1 LRLFT
6 RLFEQSGEVTWGTR
20 LAPGVTPLSKIR
32 DKERRV
38 LVAVGLNQKGAT
50 VKDREVLALPAEQ
63 IDACVAGWAALGG
76 IDEVAVVSTCYR
88 VEVYAATRVPAAATL
103 ALRQA
108 LEARAGRALPLIE
121 LHGEEAFRHL
131 VRVASSLE
139 SAILGEPQILGQ
151 VKDAFA
157 RATQVG
163 SAGKEL
169 TSVLSRAL
177 AAAKRVRTETAV
189 GRAGVSWGHA
199 ATALAEKVLGS
210 LAGHRVVV
218 IGAGEMARLSAQHL
232 QDEKASVVVL
242 NRTLAKAQALAA
254 EVGGEA
260 RPLEALEAELARAD
274 VVISA
279 APVAQ
284 DAFAPDRFAAI
295 MRARRRRIVLVDL
308 AVPRAIPAATGRVP
322 DVYLCDVDDLDHVM
336 KAAMAVRTEAAT
348 EAAAIV
354 EVEVQR
360 FARDAAERRAAPL
373 IQEIRTRA
381 SEIARE
387 EVERTLKRIGEDPE
401 LARRLDAMAGSIV
414 AKILHAPSARL
425 REAASAGVPGEP
437 LVAAAMRI
445 FGLGERPTA
454 RQGDAA

>member
-1 LRLFT
+1 
-6 RLFEQSGEVTWGTR
+6 
-20 LAPGVTPLSKIR
+20 
-32 DKERRV
+32 V

-50 VKDREVLALPAEQ
+50 VEDREVLAFPGEQ
-63 IDACVAGWAALGG
+63 IASWLAGWAALGG

-108 LEARAGRALPLIE
+108 LEARAGRALPLVE

-157 RATQVG
+157 RAAEVG

-169 TSVLSRAL
+169 TTVLSRAL

-199 ATALAEKVLGS
+199 AAALAEKVLGS

-232 QDEKASVVVL
+232 RDQRASIVVL
-242 NRTLAKAQALAA
+242 NRTLSKAEALAA

-260 RPLEALEAELARAD
+260 RPLDALEAELARAD

-279 APVAQ
+279 APVAPE
-284 DAFAPDRFAAI
+284 AFAPERFATI

-308 AVPRAIPAATGRVP
+308 AVPRAIPAITGRVP
-322 DVYLCDVDDLDHVM
+322 DVYLCDVDDLESVM
-336 KAAMAVRTEAAT
+336 QAAMAIRTEAAAQ
-348 EAAAIV
+348 AAAIV
-354 EVEVQR
+354 EDEVQK
-360 FARDAAERRAAPL
+360 FARAEAERRAAPL

-381 SEIARE
+381 SALPRE

-401 LARRLDAMAGSIV
+401 IARRLDAMAGSIV

-425 REAASAGVPGEP
+425 REAASAGLPGEP

-445 FGLGERPTA
+445 FGVKPRPA
-454 RQGDAA
+454 ASQGDAA